1 MQSQMNTTVF
11 KKYYDDALKVLATDI
26 LMARSVESNDEFA
39 ERMIGLQKFN
49 SLVDRVGNLEG
60 SVPMHSDKKD
70 AEKITGYSIYS
81 PSLDDLAF
89 FEHADALSE
98 VTENALFGEH
108 LEKADSVARDCRH
121 INLERCL
128 KNMEDALSGKD
139 YRIVTISE
147 FTVLPCGKDVD
158 IDIDAIT
165 KALNEGTDT
174 GCIIVTDEE
183 NLYMGLDTM
192 ADYIYDADL
201 NCRDFSIDVPDN
213 VKSDMEDVWN
223 EAVEDKFNPM
233 SDYGHYQAP
242 AYTDSQIESM
252 LEDINEESV
261 RVSEVE
267 VRSNYELVP
276 LYMVVSYPEMSE
288 ELLVKL
294 PIVKVKDL
302 ASTGEYPE
310 YMTFD
315 EVYNAVRENEMFDFI
330 AKEVSYEDYTFGCFE
345 SASDGEELMWKCLTD
360 KDMVDAEKDIVL
372 TTNLNLTEINKRE
385 VQEKEINPEKMSII
399 TMQDMDAIGMQKL
412 SSKQISR

>member
-81 PSLDDLAF
+81 PSLDNLAF

-98 VTENALFGEH
+98 TTENALFGEH

-121 INLERCL
+121 I
-128 KNMEDALSGKD
+128 
-139 YRIVTISE
+139 SE
-147 FTVLPCGKDVD
+147 FVALPCGKNAD
-158 IDIDAIT
+158 IDTDAIT

-174 GCIIVTDEE
+174 GCTIVTDEE

-192 ADYIYDADL
+192 ADYIFDADL

-213 VKSDMEDVWN
+213 VKGDMKEVWD
-223 EAVEDKFNPM
+223 EAVEDRFNPM

-242 AYTDSQIESM
+242 AYTDSQMESM
-252 LEDINEESV
+252 LEDINEGSV
-261 RVSEVE
+261 RVSEVD

-276 LYMVVSYPEMSE
+276 LYMVVSYPEMIE
-288 ELLVKL
+288 ELLVRL

-345 SASDGEELMWKCLTD
+345 SANDGEELMWKCLTD